1 MSFFFESKA
10 QEKKR
15 LYDERRARETAEA
28 AELEELPL
36 FVDHSGAL
44 LARLEAE
51 EAEALQARI
60 LKERQALQS
69 RILKER
75 QERAAAE
82 AEAADIAAE
91 IPEARVAR
99 KLLIEYW
106 KKMNDY
112 KKENSDTNGFY
123 KNFELNHNRPT
134 DNYDKVYQACQ
145 AAAEAY
151 QRLGN
156 MEKYEEYDNYATDV
170 YMTMRKNDSTPGPYI
185 LRFNSGSSGGKKSKY
200 SRKLK
205 LSDVNQQKLY
215 NVLKNITSDGSPV
228 SKIDIGAKMSS
239 VLTSASRSVAK
250 SLVDGGKRK
259 NMKYTMNRI
268 KNRKKRNTKK
278 NKK

>member
-44 LARLEAE
+44 LARAEAE
-51 EAEALQARI
+51 EAEALQA
-60 LKERQALQS
+60 

-123 KNFELNHNRPT
+123 KDSEVNYHRPT

-156 MEKYEEYDNYATDV
+156 MEKSEEYDNYATDV
-170 YMTMRKNDSTPGPYI
+170 YMSMRKNDSTPGPYI
-185 LRFNSGSSGGKKSKY
+185 RGFNSGSSGGKKSKY
-200 SRKLK
+200 SRK
-205 LSDVNQQKLY
+205 
-215 NVLKNITSDGSPV
+215 
-228 SKIDIGAKMSS
+228 SKSKY
-239 VLTSASRSVAK
+239 SRK
-250 SLVDGGKRK
+250 SKSKYSRK
-259 NMKYTMNRI
+259 SKSKYS
-268 KNRKKRNTKK
+268 RKSKSKYSRKY
-278 NKK
+278 

>member
-44 LARLEAE
+44 LARAEAE
-51 EAEALQARI
+51 EAEALQA
-60 LKERQALQS
+60 

-123 KNFELNHNRPT
+123 KDSEVNYNRPT
-134 DNYDKVYQACQ
+134 DNYDKVLQACQ

-156 MEKYEEYDNYATDV
+156 MEKSEEYDNYETDV
-170 YMTMRKNDSTPGPYI
+170 YMSMRKNDSTPGPYI
-185 LRFNSGSSGGKKSKY
+185 RRFNSGSSGGKKSKY
-200 SRKLK
+200 SRK
-205 LSDVNQQKLY
+205 
-215 NVLKNITSDGSPV
+215 
-228 SKIDIGAKMSS
+228 SKSKY
-239 VLTSASRSVAK
+239 SRK
-250 SLVDGGKRK
+250 SKSKYSRK
-259 NMKYTMNRI
+259 SKSKYS
-268 KNRKKRNTKK
+268 RKSKSKYSRKY
-278 NKK
+278 

>member
-44 LARLEAE
+44 LARAEAE

-60 LKERQALQS
+60 LKERQERAAAEAEEAEALQA

-123 KNFELNHNRPT
+123 KDSEVNYNRPT

-151 QRLGN
+151 QRLGIWRN
-156 MEKYEEYDNYATDV
+156 
-170 YMTMRKNDSTPGPYI
+170 
-185 LRFNSGSSGGKKSKY
+185 
-200 SRKLK
+200 
-205 LSDVNQQKLY
+205 
-215 NVLKNITSDGSPV
+215 LKNMIIMQPMC
-228 SKIDIGAKMSS
+228 IC
-239 VLTSASRSVAK
+239 R
-250 SLVDGGKRK
+250 
-259 NMKYTMNRI
+259 
-268 KNRKKRNTKK
+268 
-278 NKK
+278 